1 MILGINIFTVRDLNP
16 NNNKFWFSDINNHSV
31 IPNAV
36 SMIRRKGSF
45 QRFCQLHGV
54 RVCQYFMMKV
64 RQNAFLN
71 GLIQLIELLTTVIC
85 NFKGPGHV
93 HLYCFLALNHL
104 KRLFVRCH
112 SFFAFHRFAW
122 CDTASHT
129 RLDNFVK
136 PLSHNSFLA
145 YVLILKAHLNVLP
158 RCLVILRPACTFSF
172 NIILLTIVSVTCLTN
187 FTSAASL
194 TPDLKR
200 KIDARI
206 QEAKAKNIDLF
217 SEKRCSGD
225 CFGKPITKAD
235 LEKMTAFLGVTP
247 ESNGDKSLMENNAS
261 HKQEITVFVSNSVP
275 KAALKGLVIEAGQMR
290 EGKVRFVIQG
300 MVQDSMPKTAQLVEN
315 IGHPLEIDPKLFEV
329 YQVTHVPVF
338 MTTRGDKVYRLQGNV
353 TLDFA
358 VEKLSK
364 SANDSID
371 KKEVPKK

>member
-1 MILGINIFTVRDLNP
+1 MKKILQT
-16 NNNKFWFSDINNHSV
+16 
-31 IPNAV
+31 
-36 SMIRRKGSF
+36 
-45 QRFCQLHGV
+45 
-54 RVCQYFMMKV
+54 
-64 RQNAFLN
+64 
-71 GLIQLIELLTTVIC
+71 
-85 NFKGPGHV
+85 
-93 HLYCFLALNHL
+93 
-104 KRLFVRCH
+104 FV
-112 SFFAFHRFAW
+112 F
-122 CDTASHT
+122 
-129 RLDNFVK
+129 
-136 PLSHNSFLA
+136 
-145 YVLILKAHLNVLP
+145 LILL
-158 RCLVILRPACTFSF
+158 S
-172 NIILLTIVSVTCLTN
+172 SVVQCM
-187 FTSAASL
+187 

-225 CFGKPITKAD
+225 CFGKPIMKAD

-300 MVQDSMPKTAQLVEN
+300 MVQDSMPKTAQLVED

-329 YQVTHVPVF
+329 HKVTHVPVF

-358 VEKLSK
+358 VEKLRE
-364 SANDSID
+364 SANNSID
-371 KKEVPKK
+371 KKEGPKK